1 MPNWFVGLALL
12 VATGSAGCT
21 LPAGAGRSRLLAVP
35 LDPPALPSEA
45 EPGFPASRVALS
57 GAGGEWLDFTAEH
70 EGESVGLRVG
80 PLRGVVMGDAVT
92 APANARIYRVADV
105 PVDTNSA
112 GYLRLYGGAGNRT
125 QLPRALM
132 ALEEVEGSFR
142 LPPGQSAPTRL
153 WIDLELPRGL
163 PRGKWRATLEAIAEN
178 GRVLATLP
186 VEIASHGFDLPRE
199 RTLVVS
205 APLEWDALVA
215 LWPETFA
222 AVSPTLLS
230 RRENSSTQAVA
241 VLEQMVRAAQADRVQ
256 VTVPA
261 LGGVMK
267 WPAGRPPEAWW
278 QDFDELVVPW
288 LTGEAFKDGVGLRDW
303 PVPRLADMERFAQQ
317 ARSEYWS
324 EALGHLDAIG
334 LLDRT
339 VVLVDE
345 SHVGADPA
353 ALRRG
358 TALSPA
364 ERLRLSQEAGRLALA
379 YPHGAIAVPL
389 ESDQVRFTGPQD
401 PSLYPPE
408 HADRLVIRGD
418 GLVTDHATRP
428 WPAGLP
434 QPRRFLE
441 LEGSSSAPMPGPGA
455 SEADVRLWGWLA
467 FLRGATHLQPG
478 AALPPPSDGEAGDP
492 TRMVLFYPGE
502 AFGVSGPVPSVQLKW
517 LRRAQQDYEYLHAA
531 AARQEETYARVIARG
546 LVRPVRVEA
555 GGQVDPLLPL
565 IAGTPAPELWREGVE
580 LVAGK
585 IAIAEARGGLALPP
599 RFETDHTNQTTA
611 WLAPRERPL
620 PIVLGTRW
628 DLTENQGRRRIVL
641 QLETG
646 IYNPTDASPEG
657 MTLSFLEMPGGEPP
671 AESSWET
678 PGTIAVDPIAT
689 YETAQVRVATST
701 PVDALGYVFPTYQ
714 QGPLRLQA
722 RNEYTGAAGTTSV
735 VTPAVIVD
743 ERGEPPVVDGLLGE
757 WLGNEAIIDGR
768 MVLMH
773 DRPALQSGQVQRT
786 VAESQAFVA
795 WTGEGLHI
803 AFRLE
808 GVDRSEETM
817 RTTRNFVET
826 EYRRIWDE
834 DVCELLIQ
842 PVWTVNGDP
851 TDGPLLHVV
860 CKPDGAFARRR
871 VDRRTAA
878 EPWQNFESGMRFA
891 ATVDEEGVWRAEVTL
906 PWSALR
912 GAFTEEQLGELGREA
927 RPELVRFNL
936 SHHDGETGRSASWA
950 GPVDF
955 GADDKFTGALVL
967 RSAAAGGPGGG

>member
-1 MPNWFVGLALL
+1 M
-12 VATGSAGCT
+12 
-21 LPAGAGRSRLLAVP
+21 
-35 LDPPALPSEA
+35 
-45 EPGFPASRVALS
+45 
-57 GAGGEWLDFTAEH
+57 
-70 EGESVGLRVG
+70 
-80 PLRGVVMGDAVT
+80 
-92 APANARIYRVADV
+92 
-105 PVDTNSA
+105 
-112 GYLRLYGGAGNRT
+112 
-125 QLPRALM
+125 
-132 ALEEVEGSFR
+132 
-142 LPPGQSAPTRL
+142 
-153 WIDLELPRGL
+153 
-163 PRGKWRATLEAIAEN
+163 LEA
-178 GRVLATLP
+178 
-186 VEIASHGFDLPRE
+186 
-199 RTLVVS
+199 
-205 APLEWDALVA
+205 
-215 LWPETFA
+215 
-222 AVSPTLLS
+222 
-230 RRENSSTQAVA
+230 
-241 VLEQMVRAAQADRVQ
+241 MVRAAQADRVQ

-278 QDFDELVVPW
+278 REFDELVVPW
-288 LTGEAFKDGVGLRDW
+288 LTGEAFEDGVGLRDW
-303 PVPRLADMERFAQQ
+303 PVPRLADMERFAHE
-317 ARSEYWS
+317 ARREYWS
-324 EALGHLDAIG
+324 EALSHLDELG

-345 SHVGADPA
+345 SHIRADPA

-408 HADRLVIRGD
+408 HAARLMIRGD

-434 QPRRFLE
+434 QPRRYLE
-441 LEGSSSAPMPGPGA
+441 LEGPASALAPGPGA

-478 AALPPPSDGEAGDP
+478 TALPVARDEGEAGDP
-492 TRMVLFYPGE
+492 TQMVLFYPGE
-502 AFGVSGPVPSVQLKW
+502 AFGSDGPVPSVQLKW

-531 AARQEETYARVIARG
+531 AARQEETFARVIARA
-546 LVRPVRVEA
+546 LVRPVRVEE

-565 IAGTPAPELWREGVE
+565 ITGTPSPELWREGLE

-585 IAIAEARGGLALPP
+585 IAIAEARFVPGLPA
-599 RFETDHTNQTTA
+599 RFEADHTNRTTA
-611 WLAPRERPL
+611 WLSPRERPL

-628 DLTENQGRRRIVL
+628 DLTEAGGRGRIVL
-641 QLETG
+641 RLETAV
-646 IYNPTDASPEG
+646 YNPTDASPEG
-657 MTLSFLEMPGGEPP
+657 MSLSFLEMPGGEPP
-671 AESSWET
+671 AESSWQD
-678 PGTIAVDPIAT
+678 PGIAALDPIAT
-689 YETAQVRVATST
+689 YETARATVATST

-722 RNEYTGAAGTTSV
+722 RNEYTGAAGATSV
-735 VTPAVIVD
+735 VAPAVIVD
-743 ERGEPPVVDGLLGE
+743 ERTEPPVVDGLLGE

-773 DRPALQSGQVQRT
+773 DRPALQAGQVQRT
-786 VAESQAFVA
+786 AGESQAFVA
-795 WTGEGLHI
+795 WTGEGLHV
-803 AFRLE
+803 AFRLQDA
-808 GVDRSEETM
+808 GNGPGAM

-826 EYRRIWDE
+826 DYRRIWNE

-842 PVWTVNGDP
+842 PIWTVNGEP
-851 TDGPLLHVV
+851 ADGPLLHVV

-878 EPWQNFESGMRFA
+878 EPWQTFESGMRFA
-891 ATVDEEGVWRAEVTL
+891 ATVDEEGIWRGEVTL

-912 GAFTEEQLGELGREA
+912 SALTEEQLGALGRDA
-927 RPELVRFNL
+927 RPALLRFNL
-936 SHHDGETGRSASWA
+936 SQHDGETGRSASWA

-967 RSAAAGGPGGG
+967 RESAAGPGGG